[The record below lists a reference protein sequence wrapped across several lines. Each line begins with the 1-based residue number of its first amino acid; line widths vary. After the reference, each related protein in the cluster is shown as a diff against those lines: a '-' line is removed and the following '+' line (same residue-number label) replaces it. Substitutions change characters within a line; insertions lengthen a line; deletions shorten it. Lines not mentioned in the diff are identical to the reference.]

1 MSTRKVIATRPSGLN
16 EIEEMRLPSKIEAT
30 ARVPPQ
36 NGQGRLVKFLNGQS
50 TGPSKTNEV
59 FPAITRP
66 RSATKITSAI
76 RVTTPRFM
84 SLAKI
89 FIFFLTESRTGS
101 EG

>member
-16 EIEEMRLPSKIEAT
+16 EIEAKRLPSKIEAT

-76 RVTTPRFM
+76 RVPTLRFM

-89 FIFFLTESRTGS
+89 LIFPLTESRTGS